1 MAKIHEELIVIKLS
15 KLHKDTESIGALAN
29 DETTANLEAVVQQLV
44 GDDVIVEVIKE

>member
-15 KLHKDTESIGALAN
+15 KLHKDNQSVGTLAG
-29 DETTANLEAVVQQLV
+29 DETIANLEAVIQQLV